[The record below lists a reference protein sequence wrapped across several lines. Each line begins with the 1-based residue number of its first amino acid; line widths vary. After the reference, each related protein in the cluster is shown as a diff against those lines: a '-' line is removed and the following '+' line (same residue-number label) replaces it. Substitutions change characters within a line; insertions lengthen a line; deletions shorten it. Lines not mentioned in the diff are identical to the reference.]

1 MNTID
6 EDQGAG
12 DRFSAVAPSPLGPLL
27 IVVTERAVVGVY
39 HGHHDPPPKPL
50 LLGTAVDVLPL
61 AVDGLMQESMGTG
74 PSRVAA
80 PVEDL
85 LRRARLQLDEYF
97 GGSRR
102 TFDLPIA
109 PVGTPFQRRVWS
121 ALSTIPYGERRSY
134 RDIATQ
140 LGNPRMG
147 RAIGAAIRAN
157 PLSILVP
164 GHRVISRSGGV
175 VGYAAGTDAK
185 ESLLLLEAG

>member
-12 DRFSAVAPSPLGPLL
+12 NRFSVTAPSPLGPLL
-27 IVVTERAVVGVY
+27 VVVTERAVVGVY
-39 HGHHDPPPKPL
+39 HEDHDPPPKPL
-50 LLGTAVDVLPL
+50 LLGTAVDVLP
-61 AVDGLMQESMGTG
+61 AVDRRMQESMGTG
-74 PSRVAA
+74 PSCVAA
-80 PVEDL
+80 PIDDL
-85 LRRARLQLDEYF
+85 LRRARLQLEEYF

-102 TFDLPIA
+102 AFDLPIA
-109 PVGTPFQRRVWS
+109 PVGTPFQLRVWS

-147 RAIGAAIRAN
+147 RAIGAAVRAN

-164 GHRVISRSGGV
+164 GHRVISSSGGV
-175 VGYAAGTDAK
+175 VGYAAGADAK
-185 ESLLLLEAG
+185 ESLLLLEAE